1 MQASTQIA
9 SKDGTATVKDETS
22 LISKVTNL
30 QIFRAFHHRNFS
42 LLFLSTLTMS
52 IGNFMMMVAL
62 GWLVLEM
69 TGSPLSLGMVW
80 AARSAPHLIWGMLAG
95 AVVDKVDRQRLLIWT
110 FIMLATVALAM
121 GLLILKGWIELWH
134 ILFFTFIMGSTSTFA
149 MTARQA
155 FVVDIVG
162 REDAMGAISI
172 NAVAMRIMGVFGGAT
187 AGLVIELFGIEWPF
201 FIMVTGYL
209 LGTIILSSIR
219 GVVREVSLIQQSIRE
234 KLVEGLKIIGK
245 NQIVLTL
252 MVMAIL
258 CEILGF
264 SHMVLLP
271 VFARDILN
279 VGAIG
284 LGMLNAAQSF
294 GGVLAA
300 LALAALGNYKH
311 KGRLILGI
319 FLSFG
324 ISLALFSQSPWYP
337 VSLFLIAMVG
347 GMAAAFDAMQH
358 TMLQLNVT
366 EEQRGRAMGIWQ
378 LSIGFGPVG
387 HMIIGAIAALLGA
400 QLAVSINGIA
410 IVAGFF
416 ILAVFVP
423 GLRRA

>member
-1 MQASTQIA
+1 M
-9 SKDGTATVKDETS
+9 KDDTS
-22 LISKVTNL
+22 LISKVTSL
-30 QIFRAFHHRNFS
+30 QIFSAFHHRNFS

-80 AARSAPHLIWGMLAG
+80 AARSSPHLIWGMLAG
-95 AVVDKVDRQRLLIWT
+95 AVADKVNRQRLLIWAFVT
-110 FIMLATVALAM
+110 LAVGALAI
-121 GLLILKGWIELWH
+121 GLLISKGWIELWH
-134 ILFFTFIMGSTSTFA
+134 VLLFTFIMGSISTFA
-149 MTARQA
+149 MTTRQA

-162 REDAMGAISI
+162 RKDAMGAISM

-187 AGLVIELFGIEWPF
+187 AGVVIELFGIEWPF

-209 LGTIILSSIR
+209 LGILILASIR
-219 GVVREVSLIQQSIRE
+219 GVAREVSLVQQSIRE
-234 KLVEGLKIIGK
+234 NFIEGLKIIGK
-245 NQIVLTL
+245 NQIVPTL
-252 MVMAIL
+252 MVMAII

-264 SHMVLLP
+264 SYMVLLP

-279 VGAIG
+279 IGAIG
-284 LGMLNAAQSF
+284 LGMLNTAQSV

-300 LALAALGNYKH
+300 LALASLGNYKY

-319 FLSFG
+319 FLTFG
-324 ISLALFSQSPWYP
+324 ISLVLFSQSPWYP
-337 VSLFLIAMVG
+337 ASLLLLAMVG

-387 HMIIGAIAALLGA
+387 HMIIGTIAALFSA

-410 IVAGFF
+410 IVAVFF

-423 GLRRA
+423 KLRRA